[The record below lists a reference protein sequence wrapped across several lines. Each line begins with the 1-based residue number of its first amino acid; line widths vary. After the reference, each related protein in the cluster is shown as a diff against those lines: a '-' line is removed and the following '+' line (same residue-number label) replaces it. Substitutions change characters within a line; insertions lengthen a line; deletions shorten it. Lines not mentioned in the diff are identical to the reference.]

1 MNRTS
6 SSKGSHFVLVHGA
19 AHGAWCWYRIRSLLE
34 CTGHKVTCPDLR
46 GSGIDRADPTTIST
60 FEEYNQPLDDI
71 LSSLP
76 EDEKVILVG
85 HSAGG
90 LSLSA
95 AIHKY
100 PGKLLVAVFAGALM
114 CRNGFEDVPDINDE
128 EDKSSDAN
136 GKKVIVGGNA
146 KDDAKLS
153 HKSIL
158 QLFWNVFC
166 HPINCLLLLTP
177 EHPKDGDNSYAS
189 TIFFREEAKGE
200 IANQLSPIEDRTLAA
215 MLMRPS
221 PSQALRK
228 AKFVDGKDVDK
239 VPRVYIRTLHDRE
252 YYFSQ
257 EKQDLMVKN
266 WPPRDIYEID
276 SDHFLMFSN
285 PLVFFGLL
293 LKIAD
298 DFGGH

>member
-114 CRNGFEDVPDINDE
+114 CRNGFEDVPDINDV
-128 EDKSSDAN
+128 S
-136 GKKVIVGGNA
+136 
-146 KDDAKLS
+146 KL
-153 HKSIL
+153 
-158 QLFWNVFC
+158 
-166 HPINCLLLLTP
+166 
-177 EHPKDGDNSYAS
+177 
-189 TIFFREEAKGE
+189 FFTLE
-200 IANQLSPIEDRTLAA
+200 I
-215 MLMRPS
+215 
-221 PSQALRK
+221 
-228 AKFVDGKDVDK
+228 
-239 VPRVYIRTLHDRE
+239 
-252 YYFSQ
+252 
-257 EKQDLMVKN
+257 
-266 WPPRDIYEID
+266 
-276 SDHFLMFSN
+276 
-285 PLVFFGLL
+285 
-293 LKIAD
+293 
-298 DFGGH
+298 